1 MIETPG
7 LPGVFLCTDGQ
18 TFLLQVDEMM
28 QLSSKGRSLSLE
40 RPHVMGILNVTP
52 DSFSDGGRFKRID
65 LALSHASEM
74 VADGATLIDIGGE
87 STRPGAPDVSEQE
100 ELDRVI
106 PVVERMARE
115 LDVMISL
122 DTSKAAVMA
131 AGCAAGGHLINDVR
145 ALLEPGALHVA
156 AEAGVPVCLM
166 HMQGQPRTMQAEPH
180 YDDLLGEVRAFFDER
195 IAACLAA
202 GIPREQLLLDP
213 GYGFGKTLAH
223 NYQLLA
229 EQHKLL
235 DYCLPLL
242 VGMSRKSMIGNLLAR
257 PVDERLAGSLACALI
272 GLQQGARIIRVH
284 DVRATMD
291 ALRVGWM
298 TMTGQDFISK

>member
-1 MIETPG
+1 
-7 LPGVFLCTDGQ
+7 
-18 TFLLQVDEMM
+18 M
-28 QLSSKGRSLSLE
+28 QLTSKGLSLSLE

-52 DSFSDGGRFKRID
+52 DSFSDGGHFNQLER
-65 LALSHASEM
+65 AMTHARQM
-74 VADGATLIDIGGE
+74 VAEGATLIDIGGE

-100 ELDRVI
+100 ELDRVL
-106 PVVERMARE
+106 PVVERMVRE

-122 DTSKAAVMA
+122 DTSKAAVMRE
-131 AGCAAGGHLINDVR
+131 GCAAGAHLINDVR
-145 ALLEPGALHVA
+145 ALLEPGALA
-156 AEAGVPVCLM
+156 AAAAADVPVCLM

-195 IAACLAA
+195 IAACLTA
-202 GIPREQLLLDP
+202 GIAREQLLLDP

-229 EQHKLL
+229 QQESLL
-235 DYCLPLL
+235 DYQLPLL
-242 VGMSRKSMIGNLLAR
+242 VGMSRKSMIGNLLGR

-272 GLQQGARIIRVH
+272 GMQRGARIIRVH

-291 ALRVGWM
+291 ALRTGWM
-298 TMTGQDFISK
+298 VMTGQDFISK

>member
-1 MIETPG
+1 
-7 LPGVFLCTDGQ
+7 
-18 TFLLQVDEMM
+18 M
-28 QLSSKGRSLSLE
+28 QLTSKGLSLSLE

-52 DSFSDGGRFKRID
+52 DSFSDGGHFNQLER
-65 LALSHASEM
+65 AMTHARQM
-74 VADGATLIDIGGE
+74 VAEGATLIDIGGE

-106 PVVERMARE
+106 PVVERMVAE
-115 LDVMISL
+115 LEVMISL
-122 DTSKAAVMA
+122 DTSKAAVMRE
-131 AGCAAGGHLINDVR
+131 GCAAGAHLINDVR
-145 ALLEPGALHVA
+145 ALLEPGALAAAAVA
-156 AEAGVPVCLM
+156 DVPVCLM

-180 YDDLLGEVRAFFDER
+180 YDDLLEEVRAFFDER

-202 GIPREQLLLDP
+202 GIERGQLLLDP

-229 EQHKLL
+229 QQEKLL
-235 DYCLPLL
+235 DYQLPLL
-242 VGMSRKSMIGNLLAR
+242 VGMSRKSMIGNLLGC

-272 GLQQGARIIRVH
+272 GMQRGARIIRVH

-291 ALRVGWM
+291 ALRTGWM
-298 TMTGQDFISK
+298 VMTGQDFISK

>member
-1 MIETPG
+1 
-7 LPGVFLCTDGQ
+7 
-18 TFLLQVDEMM
+18 M
-28 QLSSKGRSLSLE
+28 QLISKGLSLSLE

-52 DSFSDGGRFKRID
+52 DSFSDGGHFNQLER
-65 LALSHASEM
+65 AMSHARQM
-74 VADGATLIDIGGE
+74 VAEGATLIDIGGE

-100 ELDRVI
+100 ELDRVL
-106 PVVERMARE
+106 PVVEHMVRE

-122 DTSKAAVMA
+122 DTSKAAVMRE
-131 AGCAAGGHLINDVR
+131 GCAAGAHLINDVR
-145 ALLEPGALHVA
+145 ALLEPGAMA
-156 AEAGVPVCLM
+156 AAAAADVPVCLM

-195 IAACLAA
+195 IAACLTA
-202 GIPREQLLLDP
+202 GIVREQLLLDP

-229 EQHKLL
+229 QQESLL
-235 DYCLPLL
+235 DYQLPLL
-242 VGMSRKSMIGNLLAR
+242 VGMSRKSMIGNLLGR

-272 GLQQGARIIRVH
+272 GMQRGARIIRVH

-291 ALRVGWM
+291 ALRTGWM
-298 TMTGQDFISK
+298 VMTGQDFISK

>member
-1 MIETPG
+1 
-7 LPGVFLCTDGQ
+7 
-18 TFLLQVDEMM
+18 M
-28 QLSSKGRSLSLE
+28 QLTSKGLSLSLE

-52 DSFSDGGRFKRID
+52 DSFSDGGHFNQLER
-65 LALSHASEM
+65 AMTHARQM
-74 VADGATLIDIGGE
+74 VAEGATLIDIGGE

-106 PVVERMARE
+106 PVVERMVAE
-115 LDVMISL
+115 LEVMISL
-122 DTSKAAVMA
+122 DTSKAAVMRE
-131 AGCAAGGHLINDVR
+131 GCAAGAHLINDVR
-145 ALLEPGALHVA
+145 ALLEPGALAAAAVA
-156 AEAGVPVCLM
+156 NVPVCLM

-202 GIPREQLLLDP
+202 GIRRELLLLDP

-229 EQHKLL
+229 QQDKLL
-235 DYCLPLL
+235 DYQLPLL
-242 VGMSRKSMIGNLLAR
+242 VGMSRKSMIGNLLGR

-272 GLQQGARIIRVH
+272 GMQRGARIIRVH

-291 ALRVGWM
+291 ALRTGWM
-298 TMTGQDFISK
+298 VMTGQDFISK

>member
-1 MIETPG
+1 MEAK
-7 LPGVFLCTDGQ
+7 
-18 TFLLQVDEMM
+18 M
-28 QLSSKGRSLSLE
+28 QLTSKGLSLSLD

-52 DSFSDGGRFKRID
+52 DSFSDGGNFNQID
-65 LALSHASEM
+65 RAMDHARQMIS
-74 VADGATLIDIGGE
+74 DGATLIDIGGE
-87 STRPGAPDVSEQE
+87 STRPGAPDVSEQD

-106 PVVERMARE
+106 PVVERMVAE

-122 DTSKAAVMA
+122 DTSKAAVMREGCK
-131 AGCAAGGHLINDVR
+131 AGAHLINDVR
-145 ALLEPGALHVA
+145 ALLEPGALAAA
-156 AEAGVPVCLM
+156 AEADVPVCLM

-202 GIPREQLLLDP
+202 GIGRQQLLLDP

-229 EQHKLL
+229 WQEKLL
-235 DYCLPLL
+235 DYQLPLL
-242 VGMSRKSMIGNLLAR
+242 VGMSRKSMIGNLLGR
-257 PVDERLAGSLACALI
+257 SVDERLAGSLACALI
-272 GLQQGARIIRVH
+272 GMQHGARIIRVH

-291 ALRVGWM
+291 ALRAGWM
-298 TMTGQDFISK
+298 VMTGQDFISK

>member
-1 MIETPG
+1 
-7 LPGVFLCTDGQ
+7 
-18 TFLLQVDEMM
+18 M
-28 QLSSKGRSLSLE
+28 QLTSKGLSLSLE

-52 DSFSDGGRFKRID
+52 DSFSDGGHFNQLER
-65 LALSHASEM
+65 AMTHARQM
-74 VADGATLIDIGGE
+74 VAEGATLIDIGGE

-106 PVVERMARE
+106 PVVERMVAE
-115 LDVMISL
+115 LEVMISL
-122 DTSKAAVMA
+122 DTSKAAVMRE
-131 AGCAAGGHLINDVR
+131 GCAAGAHLINDVR
-145 ALLEPGALHVA
+145 ALLEPGALAAAAVA
-156 AEAGVPVCLM
+156 NVPVCLM

-195 IAACLAA
+195 IADCLAV
-202 GIPREQLLLDP
+202 GIERGQLLLDP

-229 EQHKLL
+229 QQEKLL
-235 DYCLPLL
+235 DYQLPLL
-242 VGMSRKSMIGNLLAR
+242 VGMSRKSMIGNLLGC

-272 GLQQGARIIRVH
+272 GMQRGARIIRVH

-291 ALRVGWM
+291 ALRTGWM
-298 TMTGQDFISK
+298 VMTGQDFISK

>member
-1 MIETPG
+1 
-7 LPGVFLCTDGQ
+7 
-18 TFLLQVDEMM
+18 M
-28 QLSSKGRSLSLE
+28 QLISKGLSLSLE

-52 DSFSDGGRFKRID
+52 DSFSDGGHFNQLER
-65 LALSHASEM
+65 AMTHARQM
-74 VADGATLIDIGGE
+74 VAEGATLIDIGGE

-100 ELDRVI
+100 ELDRVL
-106 PVVERMARE
+106 PVVEHMVRE

-122 DTSKAAVMA
+122 DTSKAAVMRE
-131 AGCAAGGHLINDVR
+131 GCAVGAHLINDVR
-145 ALLEPGALHVA
+145 ALLEPGALA
-156 AEAGVPVCLM
+156 AAAAADVPVCLM

-195 IAACLAA
+195 IAACLTA
-202 GIPREQLLLDP
+202 GIAREQLLLDP

-229 EQHKLL
+229 QQESLL
-235 DYCLPLL
+235 DYQLPLL
-242 VGMSRKSMIGNLLAR
+242 VGMSRKSMIGNLLGR

-272 GLQQGARIIRVH
+272 GMQRGARIIRVH

-291 ALRVGWM
+291 ALRTGWM
-298 TMTGQDFISK
+298 VMTGQDFISK

>member
-1 MIETPG
+1 
-7 LPGVFLCTDGQ
+7 
-18 TFLLQVDEMM
+18 M
-28 QLSSKGRSLSLE
+28 QLISKGRSLSLE

-52 DSFSDGGRFKRID
+52 DSFSDGGRFKQLE
-65 LALSHASEM
+65 LALAHARQMTEE
-74 VADGATLIDIGGE
+74 GATLIDIGGE

-106 PVVERMARE
+106 PVVERMVQE

-122 DTSKAAVMA
+122 DTSKAAVMRA
-131 AGCAAGGHLINDVR
+131 SCAAGAHLINDVR
-145 ALLEPGALHVA
+145 ALLEPGALVAA
-156 AEAGVPVCLM
+156 AEADVPVCLM

-195 IAACLAA
+195 IAACLDA
-202 GIPREQLLLDP
+202 GIPRQHLLLDP
-213 GYGFGKTLAH
+213 GYGFGKTVVH

-229 EQHKLL
+229 EQQKLL
-235 DYCLPLL
+235 DYGLPLL
-242 VGMSRKSMIGNLLAR
+242 VGMSRKSMIGNLLGR

-272 GLQQGARIIRVH
+272 GLQHGARIIRVH

-298 TMTGQDFISK
+298 TMTGQDFVSR

>member
-1 MIETPG
+1 M
-7 LPGVFLCTDGQ
+7 
-18 TFLLQVDEMM
+18 QVDEKM
-28 QLSSKGRSLSLE
+28 QLDSKGRSLSLD

-65 LALSHASEM
+65 LALGHASEM
-74 VADGATLIDIGGE
+74 VADGATLIDVGGE

-106 PVVERMARE
+106 PVVERMVKE
-115 LDVMISL
+115 LDVMVSL

-131 AGCAAGGHLINDVR
+131 AGCAAGAHLINDVR
-145 ALLEPGALHVA
+145 ALQEPGALDAA

-166 HMQGQPRTMQAEPH
+166 HMKGQPRTMQAEPH
-180 YDDLLGEVRAFFDER
+180 YDDLVGEVRAFFDER

-202 GIPREQLLLDP
+202 GIPRERLLLDP

-223 NYQLLA
+223 NYRLLA

-235 DYCLPLL
+235 DYGLPLL
-242 VGMSRKSMIGNLLAR
+242 VGMSRKSMIGNLLGC

-298 TMTGQDFISK
+298 TMTGQDFVSK